1 MMMSVEILMPKWG
14 MTMKEGMISKWF
26 KEEGESVEAGED
38 FFEVETEKITNAVE
52 ATSSGVLFQIVVPE
66 GATALVGAVVAIVA
80 ESGEQVEQVE
90 GASVPEPAATT
101 EAAATEVQTKAGA
114 EKKKFVPA
122 SPAAR
127 RLAKELGID
136 LGVVAGS
143 GPEGRVTEADV
154 TKYHASGPPPA
165 RITPLAE
172 EMARQADLDISQL
185 SGTGEGGKITR
196 ADVEQALGAPA
207 GEEAAAPVKVIPFSG
222 LRKSIA
228 ENMQASLKNTAQLS
242 VFTEVDVTEMVR
254 FRDQVRREYKGDET
268 VRISYNDIV
277 LLAVSRVL
285 KRFPIMNS
293 TLIEEE
299 ILLHDTV
306 NLGIAVSLEEGLM
319 VPVLRE
325 ADKKD
330 LLQIARE
337 ARELARK
344 AREGSLE
351 VDEVTGGTFTV
362 SNVSMLQVDGFTPIL
377 RPPETGILG
386 VCRVREKPEVHDG
399 QIAIRSMMFLSLTF
413 DHSVVDGQPAMTF
426 LETLARHL
434 EHPTLIMA

>member
-1 MMMSVEILMPKWG
+1 MSVEILMPKWG

-26 KEEGESVEAGED
+26 KQEGESVEAGED
-38 FFEVETEKITNAVE
+38 LFEVETEKITNAVE
-52 ATSSGVLFQIVVPE
+52 AAASGVLFQIVVPE
-66 GATALVGAVVAIVA
+66 GATVGVGAVVAIVA
-80 ESGEQVEQVE
+80 ESDEQPERVE
-90 GASVPEPAATT
+90 GAQTPE
-101 EAAATEVQTKAGA
+101 AATEAPVPAQAKAGA

-136 LGVVAGS
+136 LGMVAGS

-154 TKYHASGPPPA
+154 TKHHASGPPPA

-185 SGTGEGGKITR
+185 TGTGEGGKITR
-196 ADVEQALGAPA
+196 ADVEQALVAAA
-207 GEEAAAPVKVIPFSG
+207 GEEAAGPVKTIPFSG

-228 ENMQASLKNTAQLS
+228 ENMQASLKNTAQLTA
-242 VFTEVDVTEMVR
+242 FTEVDVTEMVR
-254 FRDQVRREYKGDET
+254 FRDQVRQEYKGDESIK
-268 VRISYNDIV
+268 ISYNDII

-299 ILLHDTV
+299 ILLHDSV
-306 NLGIAVSLEEGLM
+306 NLGIAVSLKEGLM
-319 VPVLRE
+319 VPVIRE
-325 ADKKD
+325 ADKKN

-337 ARELARK
+337 ARELAQK

-386 VCRVREKPEVHDG
+386 VCRVREKPGVHDG

-426 LETLARHL
+426 LETLARRL
-434 EHPTLIMA
+434 EHPALIMA

>member
-1 MMMSVEILMPKWG
+1 MSVEILMPKWG

-26 KEEGESVEAGED
+26 KKEGESVEKGED

-52 ATSSGVLFQIVVPE
+52 AAASGILFQIVAPE
-66 GATALVGAVVAIVA
+66 GATVGVGAVVAIVA

-90 GASVPEPAATT
+90 GAPVPEPATAT
-101 EAAATEVQTKAGA
+101 EAAPADVQAKAGA

-127 RLAKELGID
+127 RLAKELGVD
-136 LGVVAGS
+136 LGMVTGS
-143 GPEGRVTEADV
+143 GPKGRVTEADV
-154 TKYHASGPPPA
+154 TKHHASGPPPA

-185 SGTGEGGKITR
+185 TGTGEGGKITR
-196 ADVEQALGAPA
+196 ADVEQALGAPDS
-207 GEEAAAPVKVIPFSG
+207 EEATVPVKTIPFSG

-268 VRISYNDIV
+268 VRISYNDII

-299 ILLHDTV
+299 ILLHDSV

-434 EHPTLIMA
+434 EHPALVMA

>member
-1 MMMSVEILMPKWG
+1 MSVEILMPKWG

-26 KEEGESVEAGED
+26 KKEGESVEKGED

-52 ATSSGVLFQIVVPE
+52 AAASGILFQIVAPE
-66 GATALVGAVVAIVA
+66 GATVGVGAVVAIVA

-90 GASVPEPAATT
+90 GAPVPEPATAT
-101 EAAATEVQTKAGA
+101 EAAPADVQAKAGA

-127 RLAKELGID
+127 RLAKELGVD
-136 LGVVAGS
+136 LGMVTGS
-143 GPEGRVTEADV
+143 GPKGRVTEADV
-154 TKYHASGPPPA
+154 TKHHASGPPPA

-185 SGTGEGGKITR
+185 TGTGEGGKITR
-196 ADVEQALGAPA
+196 ADVEQALGAPDS
-207 GEEAAAPVKVIPFSG
+207 EEATVPVKTIPFSG

-268 VRISYNDIV
+268 VRISYNDII

-299 ILLHDTV
+299 TLLHDSV

-434 EHPTLIMA
+434 EHPALVMA

>member
-1 MMMSVEILMPKWG
+1 MSVEILMPKWG

-26 KEEGESVEAGED
+26 KREGESVEAGED

-52 ATSSGVLFQIVVPE
+52 AAASGVLFQIVVPE
-66 GATALVGAVVAIVA
+66 GAKALVGAVVAIVA

-90 GASVPEPAATT
+90 GAPEP
-101 EAAATEVQTKAGA
+101 EAATEAPVPAQAKAGA
-114 EKKKFVPA
+114 KNKKFVPA

-185 SGTGEGGKITR
+185 TGTGEGGKITR
-196 ADVEQALGAPA
+196 ADVEQALGAPDS
-207 GEEAAAPVKVIPFSG
+207 EEATVPVKTIPFSG

-268 VRISYNDIV
+268 VRISYNDII

-299 ILLHDTV
+299 ILLHDSV

-434 EHPTLIMA
+434 EHPALVMA